1 MLGKRAREVLTY
13 VVPQMSHVFFSFSY
27 ADGIAVQLQETI
39 VGLVLIV
46 LYGEW

>member
-1 MLGKRAREVLTY
+1 M
-13 VVPQMSHVFFSFSY
+13 VPKISHVCFSFSY

-46 LYGEW
+46 LYGEWWISLL